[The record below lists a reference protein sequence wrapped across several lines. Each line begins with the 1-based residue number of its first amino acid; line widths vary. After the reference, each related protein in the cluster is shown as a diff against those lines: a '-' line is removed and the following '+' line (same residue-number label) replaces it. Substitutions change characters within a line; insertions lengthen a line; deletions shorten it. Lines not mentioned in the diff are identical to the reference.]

1 MIRKSRRVS
10 EDRVFF
16 GMAGKEII
24 MNGKKTIGTLC
35 LLVAI
40 LFLSRGPVSAAPITG
55 DPTFLLPNSATN
67 TPVTFPS
74 ARTVANGYSLRSFYL
89 DVPDSEGNQAQV
101 WQETGSVFTNS
112 PRSLSWGKDANNYS
126 ELYAA
131 PGSFDTKAY
140 HKAQTDGSVNN
151 YTYGSSQVWNWYVLA
166 GTPGAAVTLA
176 ADILIQGQAFANNGV
191 GGNAGTIFGTSLG
204 FLSSP
209 EDLTQ
214 DYAIGLTGAVNWNAG
229 FSTNNTVD
237 ENVLWVSGSATHDIN
252 LIIRSQPFT
261 VTVGVPFRLSL
272 LTATQG
278 FAGPGAWG
286 EAWSDF
292 YDPRLVTSDDFTNI
306 SQLTPDGFAVVLGGG
321 QYSTLGDAGYS
332 IAPIPEPATML
343 LLGSGLIGLAGYG
356 RKKFFKK

>member
-1 MIRKSRRVS
+1 MRNVP
-10 EDRVFF
+10 FF

-40 LFLSRGPVSAAPITG
+40 LFLSCGPVSAAPITG

-74 ARTVANGYSLRSFYL
+74 ARTVANGYALTSYYF
-89 DVPDSEGNQAQV
+89 DSGGNQV
-101 WQETGSVFTNS
+101 RQETGAVFTNS
-112 PRSLSWGKDANNYS
+112 PWSLSWGKDANNYS

-151 YTYGSSQVWNWYVLA
+151 YTYGSSQVWNWFVLT
-166 GTPGAAVTLA
+166 GDPGQVTLT
-176 ADILIQGQAFANNGV
+176 ADILIQGQAFANNDV
-191 GGNAGTIFGTSLG
+191 GGNAATIFGTSLG

-214 DYAIGLTGAVNWNAG
+214 DYVIGLTGAVNWNAG

-237 ENVLWVSGSATHDIN
+237 ENVLWDSGSATHDIN

-292 YDPRLVTSDDFTNI
+292 YDPRLVTSYDFENI
-306 SQLTPDGFAVVLGGG
+306 SQLTPDGFAVVLGEG
-321 QYSTLGDAGYS
+321 QYSTLGAQGYS
-332 IAPIPEPATML
+332 IGSAPVPEPATML

-356 RKKFFKK
+356 RRKFFKK